1 MELSI
6 YSITFGVL
14 FFWCIGIIQRHVKSG
29 GPNVRSIF
37 MDGII
42 EVVPGRKEAGMGLCV
57 TRSIYHSLSWVNI
70 IPFLYFVQ
78 PMHLTIN
85 VLSSQWVNPSLLR
98 LLNQPQILC
107 FHCFYCPSA
116 ICCTM
121 DVVPYTVKCLYEIQW
136 GL

>member
-57 TRSIYHSLSWVNI
+57 TRSIYHSLFFFFFFLESALFGDQLCTAIYSKKCWVAGDCQDQ
-70 IPFLYFVQ
+70 LY
-78 PMHLTIN
+78 LT
-85 VLSSQWVNPSLLR
+85 R
-98 LLNQPQILC
+98 
-107 FHCFYCPSA
+107 
-116 ICCTM
+116 
-121 DVVPYTVKCLYEIQW
+121 
-136 GL
+136 

>member
-1 MELSI
+1 MEVSI
-6 YSITFGVL
+6 YSITSGVL
-14 FFWCIGIIQRHVKSG
+14 IFWCIGIIQRHMKSG

-78 PMHLTIN
+78 PMHSHASYYKCVI
-85 VLSSQWVNPSLLR
+85 V
-98 LLNQPQILC
+98 
-107 FHCFYCPSA
+107 
-116 ICCTM
+116 TM
-121 DVVPYTVKCLYEIQW
+121 GQSKFAETP
-136 GL
+136 